1 MDKKAL
7 FTDLDGT
14 LLNDSNEISEGNRS
28 AIEELR
34 KAGHHIV
41 LTTGRPLPS
50 GIKQAEV
57 LGLTGQGCFLIAF
70 NGGVL
75 YDLEKQSIIAR
86 EVIPLPLV
94 FEIFDETER
103 RKIHTQTYSE
113 MHVLVEPRCDNQTAR
128 KYCKRLGMEL
138 EVIPSVR
145 TLTRDP
151 EKILLIDERSREELN
166 KVIEEVSPRYAR
178 KLDFFYSSRELME
191 IVPPGVNKGNAM
203 MKVATYLG
211 VKPENT
217 VSAGDAA
224 NDIPMLKMA
233 HYGVA
238 MKNASQEVLDVVSL
252 VTENDNNHDGVAEII
267 GKYLL

>member
-1 MDKKAL
+1 MEKKAL

-14 LLNDSNEISEGNRS
+14 LLNDSNEISKGNRD

-34 KAGHHIV
+34 RAGHHIV
-41 LTTGRPLPS
+41 LTTGRPLAS

-75 YDLEKQSIIAR
+75 YDLEKQSVIDR

-103 RKIHTQTYSE
+103 RGIHTQTYSE
-113 MHVLVEPRCDNQTAR
+113 MRVLVEPRCDNETTR
-128 KYCKRLGMEL
+128 KYCKRLGMEF

-151 EKILLIDERSREELN
+151 EKILLIDEKSREKLD
-166 KVIEEVSPRYAR
+166 KIIEEVSPRYAG

-203 MKVATYLG
+203 MKVAAYLG

-238 MKNASQEVLDVVSL
+238 MKNAAQEVLDIASL